1 MVSAQAAALPRA
13 GSNRDAG
20 APDLEQH
27 LLGDLLG
34 LGRISQHL
42 PDHPVH
48 RPGQLAVDQLE
59 RPVVAARHQGQQ
71 GGQVRLMFRH
81 RVRLPLSYIRPAHAL
96 LFEARR
102 IRIAPASLRK
112 K

>member
-13 GSNRDAG
+13 GSNLDAD

-27 LLGDLLG
+27 LLGDFLG

-71 GGQVRLMFRH
+71 GGQVRLMFRT
-81 RVRLPLSYIRPAHAL
+81 RVPAATGRISGLLMPSYSRHETHPDCSC
-96 LFEARR
+96 
-102 IRIAPASLRK
+102 IAS
-112 K
+112 